1 MLYCQLSLLPVF
13 ACNRTTGMPLPPV
26 SVTQSRPPGSSAY
39 PWRAGA
45 AAARWNAMRLPALMP
60 SSAIVMIPVIP
71 VRNLCI
77 TFFESRHEDRT
88 HPSVARMKNCVL
100 QRIPAA
106 RQFLLRIQHEDTI
119 LVIFQEH

>member
-26 SVTQSRPPGSSAY
+26 SVNQSRTPGSSAY

-45 AAARWNAMRLPALMP
+45 AAARWNAMRRPALMP
-60 SSAIVMIPVIP
+60 SSAIVMTPVIP

-77 TFFESRHEDRT
+77 TFFDTGSSHR
-88 HPSVARMKNCVL
+88 SVYRWFETMTPPLIVSFV
-100 QRIPAA
+100 RSM
-106 RQFLLRIQHEDTI
+106 
-119 LVIFQEH
+119 FQ